1 MDFRHTRFVP
11 SVVRPVVVVV
21 LLAGSGNAI
30 AEGERSPMIGG
41 GVVAARA
48 ADDAELVGVGL
59 EATWWVQRVGIAV
72 EGSRRW
78 DIGNSEPLATTFGAG
93 LRLLL
98 VDRLFESI
106 IEPRDVEL
114 GLELHGVIERS
125 WWEHADATTA
135 YGGGIALRLRGGGD
149 GFDSRLLAETRVF
162 VRVMSDRS
170 GEVIAARS
178 TTPQPMSEGPR
189 MTVVIG
195 LAAVWGSGE
204 RRYADKFK
212 PRFPSQF
219 LVDPN
224 GMPPQ

>member
-1 MDFRHTRFVP
+1 MP
-11 SVVRPVVVVV
+11 SLVHLAAVVVM
-21 LLAGSGNAI
+21 LGAGDAV

-41 GVVAARA
+41 GIVAARA

-59 EATWWVQRVGIAV
+59 EATWWWQRVGIAV

-78 DIGNSEPLATTFGAG
+78 EVGTGDPLAITFGGG

-98 VDRLFESI
+98 VDRLLESL

-114 GLELHGVIERS
+114 GLELHGIVERT
-125 WWEHADATTA
+125 WWKDADATTA
-135 YGGGIALRLRGGGD
+135 YGGGVALRLRGGGD
-149 GFDSRLLAETRVF
+149 GFDSKLLAETRVF

-170 GEVIAARS
+170 GDEIAMRS
-178 TTPQPMSEGPR
+178 TTPDQMRDAPQLS
-189 MTVVIG
+189 VVVG

-212 PRFPSQF
+212 PRFPDQY

-224 GMPPQ
+224 GLPPQ